1 MKDNKIRINSN
12 CSVLQDDNILRIQID
27 KSNDKYSGLKIP
39 FCCFSL
45 FLITLITLIILLIQ
59 NYFNNPFASTIFF
72 SSISILFLGAFLN
85 DFSYYLSNR
94 KPIEWYIDRE
104 TNIIT
109 KQKKSKKRNQIKHI
123 NMNEIEYIL
132 HVSEEVHLTGNPHY
146 LSFILKNKKKIKIYR
161 ESIIGGFDRLGTL
174 ISEFLDKKLIF
185 KVHFK
190 KTVILINITCL
201 WLATSFILLYIELEE
216 SNIFGLLISLLFIIA
231 IWVIGNIWSIIT
243 YIKAKRN
250 PYTYKRGY
258 EIL

>member
-1 MKDNKIRINSN
+1 MKNNKIIINSN
-12 CSVLQDDNILRIQID
+12 CSVLQSNNTLRIQID

-45 FLITLITLIILLIQ
+45 FVITLITLITLLMQ
-59 NYFNNPFASTIFF
+59 NYFNNPFASSIFF

-85 DFSYYLSNR
+85 GFFYYLSTR
-94 KPIEWYIDRE
+94 KPIEWYIDKE
-104 TNIIT
+104 TNTIT
-109 KQKKSKKRNQIKHI
+109 KQKKLKNANQIKHI
-123 NMNEIEYIL
+123 NINEIEYIL

-146 LSFILKNKKKIKIYR
+146 LSLILKNNKKIKIYR

-174 ISEFLDKKLIF
+174 ISKFLDKKLIF

-190 KTVILINITCL
+190 KTFILFNITCF
-201 WLATSFILLYIELEE
+201 WLASSIILLSIELNE
-216 SNIFGLLISLLFIIA
+216 SNILGIIIFLLFIII
-231 IWVIGNIWSIIT
+231 IWIIGNIWSIIT
-243 YIKAKRN
+243 YIRAKRN